1 MPILLGLTSSTVQ
14 PCPLPLQSSHRLIL
28 LPPTSSAVH
37 HFKSFTSSAVFLF
50 NHHTVSFFSHQQG
63 IFNHHT
69 VSFFSHQQGIFNH
82 HIVSFFSHQQAPQ
95 FIPSSHSQA
104 PQSSSSIITP
114 YHSSPT
120 NKACSIITP
129 YHSSPTNKAS
139 SIITSSHSSP
149 TNKPSSII
157 TPSHSSPTNK
167 PSSIIKKVVAIAINF
182 VIIEQQNGQC
192 TFNTGSKQCFIYKNI
207 EEKSEDS
214 GISQRPQDICFQR
227 HKCISPC
234 LWWGE
239 PSIKSS

>member
-14 PCPLPLQSSHRLIL
+14 PCL
-28 LPPTSSAVH
+28 
-37 HFKSFTSSAVFLF
+37 
-50 NHHTVSFFSHQQG
+50 
-63 IFNHHT
+63 
-69 VSFFSHQQGIFNH
+69 FNH
-82 HIVSFFSHQQAPQ
+82 HIVSFFSHQQALQ

-120 NKACSIITP
+120 NKASSIITP

-139 SIITSSHSSP
+139 SIITLSHSSPTNKPSSIITPYHSSPTNKASSIITPYHSSP

-167 PSSIIKKVVAIAINF
+167 PSSIIKKFVAIAINF
-182 VIIEQQNGQC
+182 IIIEQQNRQC
-192 TFNTGSKQCFIYKNI
+192 TFDTGSKQCFVYKNI
-207 EEKSEDS
+207 KEKSEDC
-214 GISQRPQDICFQR
+214 GITRQPQDICFQQ

-239 PSIKSS
+239 SSIKSS

>member
-14 PCPLPLQSSHRLIL
+14 PCL
-28 LPPTSSAVH
+28 
-37 HFKSFTSSAVFLF
+37 
-50 NHHTVSFFSHQQG
+50 
-63 IFNHHT
+63 
-69 VSFFSHQQGIFNH
+69 FNH
-82 HIVSFFSHQQAPQ
+82 HIVSFFSHQQALQ

-104 PQSSSSIITP
+104 LQSSSSIITQ
-114 YHSSPT
+114 
-120 NKACSIITP
+120 

-139 SIITSSHSSP
+139 SIITPYHSSP

-167 PSSIIKKVVAIAINF
+167 PSSIIKKFVAIAINF

-192 TFNTGSKQCFIYKNI
+192 TFNTSSKQCFIYKNI

-214 GISQRPQDICFQR
+214 GITRRPQDICFQR

-239 PSIKSS
+239 SSIKSS